1 MPATEATARSRPMKA
16 LNVGG
21 GADVRVVVPAYDQNE
36 TTRSSGHPAAYS
48 SIYDRWVM
56 RRSSDRSFRRL
67 ELL

>member
-1 MPATEATARSRPMKA
+1 MNA

-21 GADVRVVVPAYDQNE
+21 GASVRVAVPACDQNE
-36 TTRSSGHPAAYS
+36 ATRSSGHPAACS

-67 ELL
+67 ELP

>member
-1 MPATEATARSRPMKA
+1 MNA

-21 GADVRVVVPAYDQNE
+21 GAIVRVAVPACDQNE
-36 TTRSSGHPAAYS
+36 ATRSSGHPAACS

-67 ELL
+67 ELP